1 MCYLYI
7 GYKFLVEEALIKKA
21 IARDAGAME
30 ALYDAYAPALLSVCF
45 RYCGNRDDAEDIL
58 HDGFIK
64 IIQKI
69 HTFKIRVDGSLES
82 WMRRLM
88 INTALNFLRNRLK
101 EKNFVDIDPILDKID
116 FHDEEEC
123 DPEEIY
129 LQVDREK
136 IMELVCELPPGYRTV
151 FNLYVF
157 EQYGHR
163 EIANLLGCSENTS
176 KSQLSKARALLRKK
190 MNQLVNVKNSPTYEK
205 V

>member
-1 MCYLYI
+1 LCYLYEEHWI
-7 GYKFLVEEALIKKA
+7 HVEKALIKKA
-21 IARDAGAME
+21 VARDEGAIE
-30 ALYDAYAPALLSVCF
+30 ALYDCYAPPLLSVCF

-69 HTFKIRVDGSLES
+69 QTFKIRSDGTLEA
-82 WMRRLM
+82 WMRRIM
-88 INTALNFLRNRLK
+88 VNTALNFLRSRLK
-101 EKNFVDIDPILDKID
+101 EKNFVDIDPILDRIEV
-116 FHDEEEC
+116 HDAEES
-123 DPEEIY
+123 DPKDLY
-129 LQVDREK
+129 FQVDREK
-136 IMELVCELPPGYRTV
+136 IMELICELPSGYRTV

-163 EIANLLGCSENTS
+163 EIAELLGCSENTS

-190 MNQLVNVKNSPTYEK
+190 MNRLVNVKTSTTYEK

>member
-1 MCYLYI
+1 M
-7 GYKFLVEEALIKKA
+7 EEDLIRKA
-21 IARDAGAME
+21 IARDISAIE
-30 ALYDAYAPALLSVCF
+30 ALYDRHAPALLSVCF

-69 HTFKIRVDGSLES
+69 NTFKVRSEGSLEA
-82 WMRRLM
+82 WMRRIM
-88 INTALNFLRNRLK
+88 VNTALNFLRDRMK
-101 EKNFVDIDPILDKID
+101 EKAFIDIDPILDKID
-116 FHDEEEC
+116 MHDEEDV
-123 DPEEIY
+123 DPEAVY
-129 LQVDREK
+129 LQVEREK
-136 IMELVCELPPGYRTV
+136 IMEMICELPAGYRTV

-163 EIANLLGCSENTS
+163 EIAELLRCSENTS

-190 MNQLVNVKNSPTYEK
+190 MNQLVNVKPSPTYEK

>member
-1 MCYLYI
+1 
-7 GYKFLVEEALIKKA
+7 VEEDLIRKT
-21 IARDAGAME
+21 IARDAGAIE
-30 ALYDAYAPALLSVCF
+30 ALYDRHAPALLSVCY

-69 HTFKIRVDGSLES
+69 HTFKFRSDGSLEA
-82 WMRRLM
+82 WMRRIM
-88 INTALNFLRNRLK
+88 VNTALNFLRSRSK
-101 EKNFVDIDPILDKID
+101 EKNFVDINPILDLID
-116 FHDEEEC
+116 LHDEELA

-129 LQVDREK
+129 LNLDREK
-136 IMELVCELPPGYRTV
+136 IMELICELPSGYRTV

-163 EIANLLGCSENTS
+163 EIADLLKCSENTS

-190 MNQLVNVKNSPTYEK
+190 MNQLVNVKTSPTYEK
-205 V
+205 A